1 METQGND
8 FLLSPQGITS
18 AKQYYNNE
26 HIYPYMYLAGYH
38 CRNKNVK
45 EALEAWADSATVIQE
60 YVFLSIPSALRSQQ
74 QNAFPLGSQQTLL
87 SLLPLEGT
95 LSWE

>member
-1 METQGND
+1 MVEDYSCAAIFGKER
-8 FLLSPQGITS
+8 FEPAALSFSAQGINS
-18 AKQYYNNE
+18 AKHFYNNE

-60 YVFLSIPSALRSQQ
+60 LSVHPFLRLPSTARR
-74 QNAFPLGSQQTLL
+74 
-87 SLLPLEGT
+87 
-95 LSWE
+95 